1 MENKNDKFRRL
12 ATKRTNDII
21 SKIRIL
27 GNLSNKSSYTYS
39 DEEVQKIFKVI
50 EDQLKD
56 TKNSFLSKKK
66 REFSL

>member
-1 MENKNDKFRRL
+1 MESKNDKFRRL

-27 GNLSNKSSYTYS
+27 GNLSNKSSYSYTE
-39 DEEVQKIFKVI
+39 EEVQKIFRVI

-56 TKNSFLSKKK
+56 TKNSFFSKKK

>member
-1 MENKNDKFRRL
+1 MESKNDKFRRL

-56 TKNSFLSKKK
+56 TKNSFFSKKK
-66 REFSL
+66 RQFSL

>member
-1 MENKNDKFRRL
+1 MENKNDRFRRL

>member
-1 MENKNDKFRRL
+1 METKNDKFRRL

-27 GNLSNKSSYTYS
+27 GNLSNKSSYAYS
-39 DEEVQKIFKVI
+39 EEEVQKIFKVI

-56 TKNSFLSKKK
+56 TKNSFLSKRK